1 MAFNGLWIQILH
13 IVRATAISWSYFQ
26 SNTVEIILIATN
38 AT

>member
-13 IVRATAISWSYFQ
+13 ISRAITISWSYFQ